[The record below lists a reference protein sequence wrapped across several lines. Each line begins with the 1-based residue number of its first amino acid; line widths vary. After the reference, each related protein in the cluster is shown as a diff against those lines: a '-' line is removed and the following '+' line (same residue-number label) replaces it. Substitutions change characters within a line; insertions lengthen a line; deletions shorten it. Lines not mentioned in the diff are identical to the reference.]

1 MARSALGCN
10 RVGVGCRGSCT
21 GGGGG
26 ERLRGG
32 CLLLRL
38 RRLGRLGLGG
48 PVVVSWGSW
57 GGWADFVGA
66 GYGGHAQCDN
76 SSNGGAAM
84 GCLAGEGR
92 LGILFG
98 VFAAVVF
105 IELECFGCLLQ
116 EFGCMTTR
124 VSSGLLSPLDVTT
137 VAWGASSSN
146 TMQGLAY
153 TQMGMS
159 ALTELVCIV

>member
-26 ERLRGG
+26 EGLRGG

-48 PVVVSWGSW
+48 PAVVSWGSW

-84 GCLAGEGR
+84 GCLAGESR

-116 EFGCMTTR
+116 EFGCMQ
-124 VSSGLLSPLDVTT
+124 L
-137 VAWGASSSN
+137 
-146 TMQGLAY
+146 
-153 TQMGMS
+153 
-159 ALTELVCIV
+159 ELVVACYRLWTLQLWHGGPALQTQCRDWRIPKWGCQL